1 MFQFRGSGVFLWI
14 LYTFI
19 SKVCNSSALKCY
31 ASQPTGTEV
40 QKCPLTPKELEEA
53 AQRKNC
59 EIIALSQNCTKPENF
74 KYHCVLSMNRQSLME
89 VCAPYIFS
97 QGHCV
102 GFDTL
107 GLLIQQIFDSSCTKF
122 PDPCPIRFASWNS
135 SAFSGC
141 YELIEN
147 KQRKPNAGGAETTAV
162 WIGVSCGTF
171 IFGLIMTVLV
181 QTLCRRL
188 KDYKKRKGKIT
199 ENQNENDNSKALLC
213 DINEETD
220 ISLTRYDA
228 SGFDKEGFDKV
239 IKDFHLTS
247 VEELFKQHHI
257 DCVVTFLG
265 LDNDKLQ
272 SLGLDIGQQEK
283 CKNAIRRIQCASN
296 NKMRRHKGD
305 SQTSMSISER
315 SESRDQFPSAQSVPT
330 STEKKKR
337 PPHKRT
343 LSYPT

>member
-188 KDYKKRKGKIT
+188 KGDFILCICCLTTKYSWEKGIQ

-220 ISLTRYDA
+220 TSLTRYDA

-272 SLGLDIGQQEK
+272 SLGLDIGQQE

-315 SESRDQFPSAQSVPT
+315 SSPETNFRQ
-330 STEKKKR
+330 
-337 PPHKRT
+337 HN
-343 LSYPT
+343 LC

>member
-53 AQRKNC
+53 AQRKN
-59 EIIALSQNCTKPENF
+59 
-74 KYHCVLSMNRQSLME
+74 
-89 VCAPYIFS
+89 
-97 QGHCV
+97 
-102 GFDTL
+102 
-107 GLLIQQIFDSSCTKF
+107 
-122 PDPCPIRFASWNS
+122 
-135 SAFSGC
+135 FSGC